1 MTASS
6 VVKKY
11 TEMVA

>member
-1 MTASS
+1 

-11 TEMVA
+11 TDLHNVNSN